1 MTSKAQLCLKRS
13 KPSRIVYV
21 LLFFDCLRA
30 HLACLDSQSEDRIR
44 FIFPVPRVI

>member
-13 KPSRIVYV
+13 KPTRIVYV
-21 LLFFDCLRA
+21 LLFFDFLRA
-30 HLACLDSQSEDRIR
+30 HLARSDSQSEDRIR